1 MRFAHFLAC
10 WAINALRASSF
21 TLEDNEDVVAPVAPV
36 GDAKAET
43 PAVEVA
49 APSVKE
55 VIRVLKALAKRVD
68 VRNRKEDAI
77 FEEFGHYCLK
87 GSTSLEKSLKESQVE
102 LPQLQLQLTESD
114 RKRQA
119 LLEEMKVQE
128 NDEASCKSAFQAARS
143 IRADE
148 VKTYQKDLASLTG
161 NQKRLQDLLATQDA
175 ASLAEVGHTG
185 MEKNGTGQAGQ
196 AVDAAT
202 ALQHLS
208 LSSSSSAELLELL
221 QDPAATAGQKIQVA
235 EMLRTMLEG
244 VNKDLSELKASEQ
257 KRKSVF
263 EAMERAKA
271 EELQSLQRSLQEKRE
286 RDAAFQKQ
294 QAFLRLE
301 REDTASVVDD
311 ADKLTKTLKNW
322 CDIRRK
328 QHTEMELKMQEETK
342 SLQSASKLLLSGTAL
357 EAFKPEAVVTFLQLV
372 QRHES
377 FHQSSSKLKAA
388 HLRGKGPA
396 LKKITKLVDSMV
408 DVIEKNQ
415 EDDELK
421 IQMCKDEMASTK
433 STKAALSDKEQSKAA
448 DVASLSEQLEN
459 LERDVAAEKKAIA
472 RVDWVVATA
481 RSLREKE
488 HKHLATSI
496 AQGAAA
502 VDVLHKA
509 TNSLEKFLNEGGT
522 LGGQASASDDDEFPF
537 FTQAKSSDA
546 GPALRSLAE
555 VISAVKSE
563 VSQVQIREATDQA
576 AYVALLEVAKQSR
589 RKDAFSLTDF
599 VGGQAAL
606 ATESQKIQDRQKALK
621 EQLGLTDQLAT
632 TLADECEKLLA
643 DFEEKKKARNQEI
656 DALDTK
662 KKALEVSLANVDLQ

>member
-1 MRFAHFLAC
+1 M
-10 WAINALRASSF
+10 
-21 TLEDNEDVVAPVAPV
+21 
-36 GDAKAET
+36 
-43 PAVEVA
+43 
-49 APSVKE
+49 
-55 VIRVLKALAKRVD
+55 
-68 VRNRKEDAI
+68 
-77 FEEFGHYCLK
+77 
-87 GSTSLEKSLKESQVE
+87 
-102 LPQLQLQLTESD
+102 
-114 RKRQA
+114 
-119 LLEEMKVQE
+119 E
-128 NDEASCKSAFQAARS
+128 N
-143 IRADE
+143 
-148 VKTYQKDLASLTG
+148 
-161 NQKRLQDLLATQDA
+161 
-175 ASLAEVGHTG
+175 
-185 MEKNGTGQAGQ
+185 NGTGQ

-202 ALQHLS
+202 AFQHLS
-208 LSSSSSAELLELL
+208 LSSSSSADLLELL
-221 QDPAATAGQKIQVA
+221 QDPSATAGQKIQVT

-244 VNKDLSELKASEQ
+244 VNKDLTELKASEA

-271 EELQSLQRSLQEKRE
+271 EELQSLQRSLQEKQE

-322 CDIRRK
+322 CDLRRK

-357 EAFKPEAVVTFLQLV
+357 EAFKPQPLVTFLQLV

-377 FHQSSSKLKAA
+377 FHQSSSELKAA

-396 LKKITKLVDSMV
+396 LKKITQLVDSMV

-509 TNSLEKFLNEGGT
+509 TNSLEKYLNEGGT
-522 LGGQASASDDDEFPF
+522 LGGQQSAGDDDEFPF

-563 VSQVQIREATDQA
+563 VSQVQIRESTDQA
-576 AYVALLEVAKQSR
+576 AYVALLEVAKSSR

-606 ATESQKIQDRQKALK
+606 AAESQKIQDRQKALK

-632 TLADECEKLLA
+632 TLTDECEKLLA

-656 DALDTK
+656 DALDAK

>member
-1 MRFAHFLAC
+1 MRAVFWLAMRFAHFLAW
-10 WAINALRASSF
+10 WAISSLRASSF
-21 TLEDNEDVVAPVAPV
+21 TLEDNEDAVAP

-43 PAVEVA
+43 PAAVA
-49 APSVKE
+49 AAPVKE

-68 VRNRKEDAI
+68 VRNRKEEAI

-102 LPQLQLQLTESD
+102 LPQLQLQLAESD

-185 MEKNGTGQAGQ
+185 MENNGTGQA
-196 AVDAAT
+196 DAAT
-202 ALQHLS
+202 AFQHLS
-208 LSSSSSAELLELL
+208 LSSSSSADLLELL
-221 QDPAATAGQKIQVA
+221 QDPSATAGQKIQVT

-244 VNKDLSELKASEQ
+244 VNKDLTELKASEA
-257 KRKSVF
+257 KRKNVF

-271 EELQSLQRSLQEKRE
+271 EELQSLQRSLQEKQE

-294 QAFLRLE
+294 QAFFRLE

-322 CDIRRK
+322 CDLRRK

-357 EAFKPEAVVTFLQLV
+357 EAFKPEPLVTFLQLV

-377 FHQSSSKLKAA
+377 FHQSSRELKAA

-396 LKKITKLVDSMV
+396 LKKITQLVDSMV

-509 TNSLEKFLNEGGT
+509 TNSLEKYLNEGGT
-522 LGGQASASDDDEFPF
+522 LGGQPSAGDDDEFPF

-563 VSQVQIREATDQA
+563 VSQVQIRESTDQA

-606 ATESQKIQDRQKALK
+606 AAESQKIQDRQKALK

-632 TLADECEKLLA
+632 TLTDECEKLLA

-656 DALDTK
+656 DALDAK